1 MAEINFVQL
10 FQSHEVA
17 LNQLKTG
24 FERSLETEIEWDQ
37 QLIGLKGARGVGK
50 TTILL
55 KYIKKNYGTS
65 KKAIYVSLDNLYFA
79 GHTLLEFASE
89 FYRNGGEH
97 LFLDEVHKYANWS
110 QELKNIY
117 DSIPGLKVVF
127 TSSSILEILKGNADL
142 SRRVALYHLKGL
154 SFREFLEIE
163 TKEKFPVYALT
174 DLLQN
179 HTEIASEITKKIRPL
194 MHWTNYINHGYYPF
208 YLQSTKLYPSRLMN
222 VINLTL
228 ETDLIACKHIEASH
242 INKLK
247 KLLYMIA
254 TSTPFQPNVAKLSAQ
269 IETSRAM
276 VTHYFNHL
284 SDASL
289 VNLLRSDDKGDAIL
303 SKPDKVY
310 LHNTN
315 LGFCIASSAMN
326 VGNTRET
333 FFFNQVSTLHHVST
347 PKEGDFLV
355 DGKYTFEIGG
365 KSKKDKQVKKTKHAY
380 VVNDDSDIG
389 FGKNIPLYLF
399 GFLY

>member
-1 MAEINFVQL
+1 MAEINFAKL
-10 FQSHEVA
+10 FLSHEAA
-17 LNQLKTG
+17 LNQVKAS
-24 FERSLETEIEWDQ
+24 FNRSLETEIEWDQ
-37 QLIGLKGARGVGK
+37 KLIGLKGARGVGK

-55 KYIKKNYGTS
+55 KYIKKHYGTS
-65 KKAIYVSLDNLYFA
+65 NKAIYVSLDNLYFS
-79 GHTLLEFASE
+79 GHTLLEFATE

-97 LFLDEVHKYANWS
+97 LFLDEVHKYDNWS

-117 DSIPGLKVVF
+117 DSIPNLKVVF

-154 SFREFLEIE
+154 SFREYLEIE
-163 TKEKFPVYALT
+163 TGEKFPAYSLQE
-174 DLLQN
+174 LLQN
-179 HTEIASEITKKIRPL
+179 HIEIASSIIKKTRPF
-194 MHWTNYINHGYYPF
+194 MHWGNYLNNGYYPF

-228 ETDLIACKHIEASH
+228 ETDLIACKQIEASH

-247 KLLYMIA
+247 KLLYIIA

-269 IETSRAM
+269 IETSRAT
-276 VTHYFNHL
+276 VTQYFNHL

-315 LGFCIASSAMN
+315 LGYCIASEAMN

-333 FFFNQVSTLHHVST
+333 FFFNQVSALHAVST
-347 PKEGDFLV
+347 PKQGDFLI

-365 KSKKDKQVKKTKHAY
+365 KNKTDFQLKKAKNAF
-380 VVNDDSDIG
+380 VVSDDIEIG
-389 FGKNIPLYLF
+389 FGNKLPLFLF

>member
-1 MAEINFVQL
+1 
-10 FQSHEVA
+10 
-17 LNQLKTG
+17 
-24 FERSLETEIEWDQ
+24 
-37 QLIGLKGARGVGK
+37 
-50 TTILL
+50 
-55 KYIKKNYGTS
+55 IKKYYGTS
-65 KKAIYVSLDNLYFA
+65 KRAIYVSLDNLYFS
-79 GHTLLEFASE
+79 GHTLLEFATE

-97 LFLDEVHKYANWS
+97 LFLDEVHKYPNWS

-117 DSIPGLKVVF
+117 DSIPNLKVVF

-163 TKEKFPVYALT
+163 TKEKFPVYKLSE
-174 DLLQN
+174 LLQN
-179 HTEIASEITKKIRPL
+179 HIEIASSILKKIRPF
-194 MHWTNYINHGYYPF
+194 MYWENYLHHGYYPF

-222 VINLTL
+222 VVNLTL
-228 ETDLIACKHIEASH
+228 ETDLIACKQIEASH

-254 TSTPFQPNVAKLSAQ
+254 TSTPFQPNVAKLSGQ
-269 IETSRAM
+269 IETSRAL
-276 VTHYFNHL
+276 VTQYFSHL

-289 VNLLRSDDKGDAIL
+289 VNLLRSDHKGDAIL

-315 LGFCIASSAMN
+315 LGFCIAAEAMN

-333 FFFNQVSTLHHVST
+333 FFFNQVGTLHRLST
-347 PKEGDFLV
+347 PKQGDFLV
-355 DGKYTFEIGG
+355 NGKYTFEIGG
-365 KSKKDKQVKKTKHAY
+365 KNKKEYKVKKTKNSFI
-380 VVNDDSDIG
+380 VNDNIDIG
-389 FGKNIPLYLF
+389 FGNQIPLYLF

>member
-10 FQSHEVA
+10 FQSHETA

-24 FERSLETEIEWDQ
+24 FDRSLETEIEWNQ
-37 QLIGLKGARGVGK
+37 QLVGLKGARGVGK

-55 KYIKKNYGTS
+55 KYIKKNYGSS
-65 KKAIYVSLDNLYFA
+65 KKAIYVSLDNLYFS
-79 GHTLLEFASE
+79 GHSLLEFASD

-97 LFLDEVHKYANWS
+97 LFLDEVHKYENWS

-127 TSSSILEILKGNADL
+127 TSSSILDILKGNADL
-142 SRRVALYHLKGL
+142 SRRVALYHLTGL
-154 SFREFLEIE
+154 SFREFLQIE
-163 TKEKFPVYALT
+163 TKETFPVYKLN
-174 DLLQN
+174 DLLKN
-179 HTEIASEITKKIRPL
+179 HTEIAAEITRKIRPF
-194 MHWTNYINHGYYPF
+194 MYWENYINHGYYPF

-247 KLLYMIA
+247 KLLYIIA

-269 IETSRAM
+269 IETSRAT
-276 VTHYFNHL
+276 VTQYFNHL

-289 VNLLRSDDKGDAIL
+289 VNLLKSDDKGDAIL
-303 SKPDKVY
+303 SKPEKVY

-315 LGFCIASSAMN
+315 LGFCIAASAMN

-333 FFFNQVSTLHHVST
+333 FFYNQVSALHNISV

-365 KSKKDKQVKKTKHAY
+365 KNKKDHQLKKSKNAF

-389 FGKNIPLYLF
+389 YGNKIPLYLF
-399 GFLY
+399 GFIY